1 MNQFPW
7 LTLMGLLPLVGAV
20 VVWSLPPG
28 LADRAKHIAL
38 GFSVVTLVVTIAA
51 AFTFDTSSK
60 AQFQLVEQHQ
70 WIPQFGVSYAL
81 GVDGIALA
89 LILMSTI
96 LTPICLLAAW
106 RDLPGEEGTPRE
118 KNYFALMLVLETFM
132 VGVFAATDVFLFY
145 VFFEAML
152 IPVFYLIGQYGGPR
166 RRTATIKFLLFSLAG
181 GLIMLAAVIGLYV
194 QGPGGSDGFLIEK
207 LTGLNMSLSTGRLLF
222 LGFFIA
228 FAVKAPM
235 FPVHTWLPDA
245 AAEAKPATAVLLVGV
260 LDKVGTYGMIRFC
273 LQLFPE
279 ASTWATP
286 VVIVLAVVSV
296 LYGALLAIGQTDMMR
311 LISYT
316 SISHFGFIVLGIF
329 AVTTT
334 GMAGATLYM
343 VNHGFTTAALF
354 LFAAML
360 VSRRGSKRI
369 DDYGG
374 WQRVTPLLAGA
385 FLVAG
390 LSGLA
395 LPGLGAFVAEFMT
408 LVGTFQRYQVAA
420 VIATIGIILAALYIL
435 LMFKK
440 MMTGP
445 KPEATE
451 GTPDLGVR
459 EKWVVVPLIA
469 LFLVLGFYPK
479 PLMDVINPAVR
490 TTLSHVGVTD
500 PAPVVPVADPAQGG
514 TK

>member
-7 LTLMGLLPLVGAV
+7 LTLVGLVPLVGAL
-20 VVWSLPPG
+20 VVWLLPAG
-28 LADRAKHIAL
+28 LAHRAKRVAV
-38 GFSVVTLVVTIAA
+38 GFSVVALLVSLGAA
-51 AFTFDTSSK
+51 LAYQTSSTQ
-60 AQFQLVEQHQ
+60 QFQLVEQHQ
-70 WIPQFGVSYAL
+70 WIPQFGVTYAL
-81 GVDGIALA
+81 GVDGIALV
-89 LILMSTI
+89 LIVMSTI

-106 RDLPGEEGTPRE
+106 RDLPADEGATGRE

-152 IPVFYLIGQYGGPR
+152 IPVYFLIGHYGGPR
-166 RRTATIKFLLFSLAG
+166 RQYAAMKFLLFSLLG
-181 GLIMLAAVIGLYV
+181 GLVMLAAVIGLYV
-194 QGPGGSDGFLIEK
+194 QGPGGADGFLISK
-207 LTGLNMSLSTGRLLF
+207 LTGLSMDVTTGRLLF
-222 LGFFIA
+222 VGFFFA

-235 FPVHTWLPDA
+235 FPFHTWLPDA
-245 AAEAKPATAVLLVGV
+245 VTESRPATATLLVGV

-279 ASTWATP
+279 ASAWATP
-286 VVIVLAVVSV
+286 VVITLAVVSV
-296 LYGALLAIGQTDMMR
+296 VYGALLAIGQTDIMR

-329 AVTTT
+329 AMTTT
-334 GMAGATLYM
+334 GGAGATFYM

-354 LFAAML
+354 LFAGML
-360 VSRRGSKRI
+360 ISRRGSKRI
-369 DDYGG
+369 ADFGG
-374 WQRVTPLLAGA
+374 WQRVTPALAGV

-390 LSGLA
+390 LSGLG
-395 LPGLGAFVAEFMT
+395 LPGLGAFNAEFLT
-408 LVGTFQRYQVAA
+408 LVGSFQRYQVAS
-420 VIATIGIILAALYIL
+420 VIATTGIILAALYIL
-435 LMFKK
+435 LMYKR

-445 KPEATE
+445 IPEAAV

-469 LFLVLGFYPK
+469 LFIGLGVYPK
-479 PLMDVINPAVR
+479 PVLDVINPAISK
-490 TTLSHVGVTD
+490 TLSYVGVTD
-500 PAPVVPVADPAQGG
+500 PAPVVPVADAQGG